1 MVKPLFSNDSQTS
14 APAPSPPASAVNP
27 LFGADAP
34 PAPAPAK
41 PAAPATAPLFGADA
55 PAAASPPPPSR
66 APSAP
71 LFGEQPP
78 SPVPAPRPASAPSSP
93 LFAPG
98 SAGAPSPPPKPV
110 VREPAPV
117 FRDAEQIWLEKLDQE
132 SKRLFPD
139 TTAALYAQM
148 TVTWRALLPFSER
161 AVMEL
166 GETELRAAAQCSA
179 RIASLAQSAA
189 QLRIAEQLDA
199 LAQAMDG
206 SSRGWFA
213 SLRREDPASLVAG
226 IQSAEPRLKA
236 LFDDLD
242 EVETAL
248 TPARDKLEAL
258 HRAVAS
264 LATVGEQEW
273 RPALEAKA
281 QLFHHALYSLDLNRA
296 HCTQQR
302 QLFAAWGENIQ
313 RLVYLAYPSWK
324 IAKR

>member
-1 MVKPLFSNDSQTS
+1 MVKPLFSNDSQPPSPATS
-14 APAPSPPASAVNP
+14 ASTPKP
-27 LFGADAP
+27 LFGADPAPAQTPTPVPLLAPTPAPPRATPSPQPLFGNEPPAP
-34 PAPAPAK
+34 PAPQPA
-41 PAAPATAPLFGADA
+41 
-55 PAAASPPPPSR
+55 
-66 APSAP
+66 
-71 LFGEQPP
+71 
-78 SPVPAPRPASAPSSP
+78 PAPRPAPSP

-98 SAGAPSPPPKPV
+98 SAGEPPPVKPV
-110 VREPAPV
+110 VRQPAPV
-117 FRDAEQIWLEKLDQE
+117 FRDAEQIWLEKLDLE

-139 TTAALYAQM
+139 TTASVYAQM
-148 TVTWRALLPFSER
+148 TVVWRALLPFSER
-161 AVMEL
+161 AVLEL
-166 GETELRAAAQCSA
+166 AESELRSAAQLSS

-242 EVETAL
+242 EVEQSL
-248 TPARDKLEAL
+248 PPLRERLEAF
-258 HRAVAS
+258 HQGVAC
-264 LATVGEQEW
+264 LATIGEQEW
-273 RPALEAKA
+273 RVSLEAKA
-281 QLFHHALYSLDLNRA
+281 QLLHHALYNLDLNRA

-324 IAKR
+324 MAKH